1 VTGGGARP
9 LPRATLPELLRR
21 AVAAARRAPDG
32 PEDRAFARAVLT
44 PAELELWSRQSALD
58 RSHSVRVARRVER
71 RLAETV
77 HGSDSRWTA
86 AALLHDVGKADAGL
100 APLERAVATLAGRV
114 VDSGTARRW
123 AARGSGFRRRIG
135 SYLLHGEIGA
145 RMIRSAGGRPEA
157 AEWAEV
163 HQGDRGAPGPGIP
176 AAVAAALVESD
187 VA

>member
-1 VTGGGARP
+1 
-9 LPRATLPELLRR
+9 
-21 AVAAARRAPDG
+21 
-32 PEDRAFARAVLT
+32 
-44 PAELELWSRQSALD
+44 
-58 RSHSVRVARRVER
+58 VRVARRVER

-86 AALLHDVGKADAGL
+86 AALLHDVGKTDAGL
-100 APLERAVATLAGRV
+100 APLERAVATLASRV

-123 AARGSGFRRRIG
+123 TARENGFRRRIG

-145 RMIRSAGGRPEA
+145 RMIRSAGGRMEA
-157 AEWAEV
+157 AAWAEV

-176 AAVAAALVESD
+176 SAVAAVLVESD